1 MKLKT
6 VLIPREGSDPL
17 TYLETKR
24 YVFTEFELKNLL
36 IDTFQSGAVRA
47 LNIDDDSL
55 SIKNYI
61 NNLFKD

>member
-1 MKLKT
+1 MILET
-6 VLIPREGSDPL
+6 VLIPRKDSDPL

-24 YVFTEFELKNLL
+24 YVFTEFELKYLL
-36 IDTFQSGAVRA
+36 IDTFQAGCIRA
-47 LNIDDDSL
+47 ININDDSL